1 METRERSTVK
11 VLMLP
16 WLAHGHISPYLE
28 LAKKL
33 TSRNFFI
40 YLCSTPINLSS
51 IRKRVTENFSLSL
64 ELVELHLPSLPELPP
79 HHHTTN
85 GLPPHLLSTLMRAL
99 DMSSS
104 SFSNILQTLR
114 PDLVIYDFLQPWAP
128 TIASSYNIPAVEF
141 ITTGVAATSFSIH
154 TFRKRGL
161 EYPFPE
167 IQPRAGLLPAPPPA
181 AAEASVKKD
190 VKERS
195 GGIKQSCKMI
205 LFNTFRELEGK
216 YIDYLSTLVEK
227 KIVPVGPL
235 VQDTN
240 IDEHK
245 DTHIMQW
252 LGTKDECSTVFVS
265 FGSESFLSKEE
276 MEEVAH
282 GLELSKVNFIWVVR
296 FSNVGEKIELQEALP
311 KGFLD
316 RLGERGLV
324 VEDWAPQAQ
333 ILAHSST
340 GGLASHCGW
349 NSILE
354 SLKFGVPIIAM
365 PMKHEQPMNG
375 RLAEDVGVAVEVKRD
390 ENGKL
395 NREEIAQVIRKVVVE
410 KDGEDV
416 RIKAREFS
424 ERMRTKG
431 EEEIDGLV
439 EELVQLCKEEEMVR
453 E

>member
-33 TSRNFFI
+33 TM
-40 YLCSTPINLSS
+40 
-51 IRKRVTENFSLSL
+51 
-64 ELVELHLPSLPELPP
+64 ELHLPSLPELPP

-167 IQPRAGLLPAPPPA
+167 IQPRAGLRPEPPPPPA
-181 AAEASVKKD
+181 EAEASVKKD

-195 GGIKQSCKMI
+195 GDSSRRDKAPAPNGVKIGLQTSPHA
-205 LFNTFRELEGK
+205 LPEDRRVR
-216 YIDYLSTLVEK
+216 STHSTRARGRRRLTVFHALPRKLAIEK

-245 DTHIMQW
+245 DTQIMQW

-296 FSNVGEKIELQEALP
+296 FPNVGEKIELQEALP

-340 GGLASHCGW
+340 GGLVSHCGW

-375 RLAEDVGVAVEVKRD
+375 RLVEDVGVAVEVKRN

-424 ERMRTKG
+424 ERMKMKG

-439 EELVQLCKEEEMVR
+439 EELVQLCKEEGMGR

>member
-1 METRERSTVK
+1 MDTRERGTIK

-16 WLAHGHISPYLE
+16 WLGHGHVSPFLE

-33 TSRNFFI
+33 TSRKFVI

-51 IRKRVTENFSLSL
+51 IKKRVTENDSLSL
-64 ELVELHLPSLPELPP
+64 ELVELHLPTLPELPP
-79 HHHTTN
+79 HHQTTN
-85 GLPPHLLSTLMRAL
+85 GLPLHLHPTLKQAF

-114 PDLVIYDFLQPWAP
+114 PDLVIYDILYPRAAP
-128 TIASSYNIPAVEF
+128 TVASSYNIPVVQLIPTAAALISYGLHVFQKHGVEF
-141 ITTGVAATSFSIH
+141 PFAA
-154 TFRKRGL
+154 
-161 EYPFPE
+161 
-167 IQPRAGLLPAPPPA
+167 IQPRGPRRAPPR
-181 AAEASVKKD
+181 EAPVD
-190 VKERS
+190 DDTKERFL
-195 GGIKQSCKMI
+195 GGIRQSCKMI
-205 LFNTFRELEGK
+205 LLNTFRELEGK
-216 YIDYLSTLVEK
+216 YIDYLSTLTDK

-240 IDEHK
+240 IVEQNDSQ
-245 DTHIMQW
+245 IMQW
-252 LGTKDECSTVFVS
+252 LGTKDEFSTVFVS
-265 FGSESFLSKEE
+265 FGSEYFLSKEE

-282 GLELSKVNFIWVVR
+282 GLELSKLNFIWVVR
-296 FSNVGEKIELQEALP
+296 FPFVEKIELQEALP

-316 RLGERGLV
+316 RLGNRGLV

-340 GGLASHCGW
+340 SGFVSHCGW

-354 SLKFGVPIIAM
+354 SLKFGVPIIAI
-365 PMKHEQPMNG
+365 PMKYDQPMNG
-375 RLAEDVGVAVEVKRD
+375 RLVEDVGVAVEVKRD

-395 NREEIAQVIRKVVVE
+395 NREEIAQVIRKVVGE

-424 ERMRTKG
+424 EGMRMKG

-439 EELVQLCKEEEMVR
+439 EELVQLCNEAKLLKN
-453 E
+453 